1 MASIPLEVVRRAA
14 ALYRRPGVTWNQVA
28 AQIEKDY
35 RRRYHPYR
43 LRHRCNVEGL
53 LAQPGHCLC
62 RLCKTEF
69 KPPKH
74 RLHGYCDSC
83 KQHNLPTIL
92 SARRRISRS
101 GGAYA

>member
-14 ALYRRPGVTWNQVA
+14 ALYRKPGVTWNQVS
-28 AQIEKDY
+28 AQIEKEY

-43 LRHRCNVEGL
+43 LRLRCKAEDL
-53 LAQPGHCLC
+53 LAADGNCLC

-69 KPPKH
+69 KPEKIL
-74 RLHGYCDSC
+74 RHGYCDSC

-92 SARRRISRS
+92 SARRRLSRN